1 LISIPARPLRPA
13 GEFDQGERKRAPML
27 AGRGGCTYIPDIF
40 KYMADIRISMG
51 TITLSIDDRTERE
64 FRRLVEKILGKRKGA
79 LGEAATEAMD
89 LWIRTKAQEE
99 IARDALE
106 LAEKSYHFG
115 GRKYTSRK
123 DLYDRQ
129 PAAD

>member
-1 LISIPARPLRPA
+1 
-13 GEFDQGERKRAPML
+13 
-27 AGRGGCTYIPDIF
+27 
-40 KYMADIRISMG
+40 MG

-89 LWIRTKAQEE
+89 LWIRAKMQKEVAQ
-99 IARDALE
+99 DALE
-106 LAEKSYHFG
+106 LTEKTYHFG
-115 GRKYTSRK
+115 ARKYTSRK

-129 PAAD
+129 SAAD

>member
-1 LISIPARPLRPA
+1 
-13 GEFDQGERKRAPML
+13 ML

-64 FRRLVEKILGKRKGA
+64 FRRLVEKILGKRKGV

-106 LAEKSYHFG
+106 LAEKAYHFG